1 MEPSNELAV
10 FGGLLGGGNLPS
22 SLPVGV
28 ARRRRLLGRELHA
41 ALERLVRVEA
51 QLVLALLHLRGVV
64 LGLLIQ
70 GILERYDARVGL
82 SREASLFRQRRRQLT
97 GTRHGGVAGASDLVE
112 ARLVLV
118 AERRRREPQ
127 FLDDLQRG
135 VVVEVGAASRGR
147 SRGRRQRG
155 AQDFVGRARR
165 VRERGGVDDNGRVL
179 EQRCDVEPREDV
191 RDVYR
196 GRLPRP
202 WFDEEAVEVQDGPVD
217 LGRGEDRDHP
227 ALRKFYFGRR
237 CLAAQ
242 AVHGRRYGRF
252 RIPQGPRDRAF
263 LGSGATYEQEPLGAL
278 GVVVESF

>member
-64 LGLLIQ
+64 LRLLIER
-70 GILERYDARVGL
+70 ILERRDARVAL

-97 GTRHGGVAGASDLVE
+97 GTRDGGVAGASDLVE

-127 FLDDLQRG
+127 LLDDLQRG

-155 AQDFVGRARR
+155 AQDFVGRSRR
-165 VRERGGVDDNGRVL
+165 VREHGGVDDNGRVL
-179 EQRCDVEPREDV
+179 EQRCNIESREDV
-191 RDVYR
+191 RESNR

-202 WFDEEAVEVQDGPVD
+202 WFDEESVKVQDGPVY
-217 LGRGEDRDHP
+217 LGGGEDRQRAEQRGQSETP
-227 ALRKFYFGRR
+227 NNG
-237 CLAAQ
+237 
-242 AVHGRRYGRF
+242 HGLPPVRS
-252 RIPQGPRDRAF
+252 PD
-263 LGSGATYEQEPLGAL
+263 
-278 GVVVESF
+278 